1 MLIWWQEY
9 IIRVKTAGEPEHYVA
24 RRYEDFKAMHDRL
37 RVELAGKVLPPL
49 PKKNSADYVMP
60 SFMEDY
66 DSVSSISSEESL
78 PKHRHDLLRSSRKLT
93 TDSTGDSATPPSDS
107 ASSLTQDGESFDTT
121 DRLKP
126 MGMRDRM
133 KKVVPGHKR
142 KTSTASQLSV
152 RPPGSPRVSNDQSPM
167 SAGAYPPVL
176 FREPQ
181 RVSLRAALRT
191 LLQNQH
197 IARSTSM
204 QDFLI
209 KDKLEAL
216 KEEEQ
221 MDMERRKLVD
231 EKRIEE
237 QKQFYEIASKR
248 AAEVD
253 VHMEAFR
260 REIIERNG
268 LRNLFAS
275 IKQKNS
281 IAELPPE
288 HKKVAEWLR
297 IECVFAEIYIDKKPT
312 NCVLGSRQPFT
323 ICFWPKTI
331 LQSCSVN

>member
-1 MLIWWQEY
+1 MLISGQEY

-37 RVELAGKVLPPL
+37 RIELAGKVLPPL

-78 PKHRHDLLRSSRKLT
+78 PRHRHDLLRSSRKHGG
-93 TDSTGDSATPPSDS
+93 DSTGESSGTPPSDS
-107 ASSLTQDGESFDTT
+107 ATSLTQDGESLDTT

-133 KKVVPGHKR
+133 KKVVPGHHKR
-142 KTSTASQLSV
+142 KTSAASQLSV
-152 RPPGSPRVSNDQSPM
+152 RPPGSPQPSTDQGLTI
-167 SAGAYPPVL
+167 AGASAPVL

-204 QDFLI
+204 QDFLV

-216 KEEEQ
+216 IEEEKL
-221 MDMERRKLVD
+221 DMERRKLVD

-237 QKQFYEIASKR
+237 QNQFYEIASKR

-281 IAELPPE
+281 IAELPAE

-297 IECVFAEIYIDKKPT
+297 IEYAFADIYIDKNLA
-312 NCVLGSRQPFT
+312 NCVLESRPPFT
-323 ICFWPKTI
+323 T
-331 LQSCSVN
+331 CS

>member
-1 MLIWWQEY
+1 
-9 IIRVKTAGEPEHYVA
+9 
-24 RRYEDFKAMHDRL
+24 MHDRL

-49 PKKNSADYVMP
+49 PKKNSTDYVMP
-60 SFMEDY
+60 SFMEDS
-66 DSVSSISSEESL
+66 DSLSSISSEESL
-78 PKHRHDLLRSSRKLT
+78 PKHRHDLLKSSRKI
-93 TDSTGDSATPPSDS
+93 AADS
-107 ASSLTQDGESFDTT
+107 ASDLNDTPASDSSSPVLDGEPFGST
-121 DRLKP
+121 DKLKP

-133 KKVVPGHKR
+133 KHKVVHHKR
-142 KTSTASQLSV
+142 KTSATSQLSI
-152 RPPGSPRVSNDQSPM
+152 RPTNSPRGSMEQSPM

-176 FREPQ
+176 FREAQ

-204 QDFLI
+204 QDFLV

-216 KEEEQ
+216 SPEEQ
-221 MDMERRKLVD
+221 NDMERRKLVD

-237 QKQFYEIASKR
+237 QRQFYEIASKR

-297 IECVFAEIYIDKKPT
+297 IEYVGTIVFKET
-312 NCVLGSRQPFT
+312 ND
-323 ICFWPKTI
+323 
-331 LQSCSVN
+331 

>member
-1 MLIWWQEY
+1 
-9 IIRVKTAGEPEHYVA
+9 
-24 RRYEDFKAMHDRL
+24 MHDRL
-37 RVELAGKVLPPL
+37 RIELAGKVLPPL
-49 PKKNSADYVMP
+49 PKKNSTDYVMP
-60 SFMEDY
+60 SFMEDS
-66 DSVSSISSEESL
+66 DSLSSISSEESL
-78 PKHRHDLLRSSRKLT
+78 PKHRHDLLNSSRKAV
-93 TDSTGDSATPPSDS
+93 GDSASDINGTPPSDS
-107 ASSLTQDGESFDTT
+107 ASSLAQDASEPFDST
-121 DRLKP
+121 DKLKP

-133 KKVVPGHKR
+133 KQKVVHHKR
-142 KTSTASQLSV
+142 KASGTSQLSI
-152 RPPGSPRVSNDQSPM
+152 RPPGSPRGSMEQSSPA
-167 SAGAYPPVL
+167 SAYPPVL
-176 FREPQ
+176 FREAQ

-204 QDFLI
+204 QDFLV
-209 KDKLEAL
+209 KDKLEML
-216 KEEEQ
+216 NEEEQ
-221 MDMERRKLVD
+221 NDMERRKLVD

-237 QKQFYEIASKR
+237 QRQFYEIASKR

-297 IECVFAEIYIDKKPT
+297 IE
-312 NCVLGSRQPFT
+312 
-323 ICFWPKTI
+323 
-331 LQSCSVN
+331 

>member
-1 MLIWWQEY
+1 MGQEY

-60 SFMEDY
+60 SFVEDY
-66 DSVSSISSEESL
+66 DSISSTSSEESL
-78 PKHRHDLLRSSRKLT
+78 PRHRHDLLRSSRKHGG
-93 TDSTGDSATPPSDS
+93 DSTSTGESSGTPPSDS
-107 ASSLTQDGESFDTT
+107 ASSLTHDGELFDAT

-142 KTSTASQLSV
+142 KSSTASQLSV
-152 RPPGSPRVSNDQSPM
+152 RPPGSPRVSTDQSLM
-167 SAGAYPPVL
+167 SAGANPPVL
-176 FREPQ
+176 FREAQ

-204 QDFLI
+204 QDFLV

-216 KEEEQ
+216 SEEEK
-221 MDMERRKLVD
+221 MDMERRKLID

-281 IAELPPE
+281 ISELPPE

-297 IECVFAEIYIDKKPT
+297 IEYAIAAVYTDK
-312 NCVLGSRQPFT
+312 NRANGVLELRPPSTTYF
-323 ICFWPKTI
+323 
-331 LQSCSVN
+331 